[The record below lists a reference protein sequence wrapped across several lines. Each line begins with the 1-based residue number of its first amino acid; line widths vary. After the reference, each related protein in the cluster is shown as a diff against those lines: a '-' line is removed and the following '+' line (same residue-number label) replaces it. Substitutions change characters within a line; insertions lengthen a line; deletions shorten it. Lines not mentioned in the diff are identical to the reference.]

1 MPWDTASLGFYLRH
15 GWHERHGVSR
25 GPMAP
30 VTANLGSVPEEDITA
45 IATYVADL
53 MGKPGPDR
61 VARGEAAL
69 AAAAKDA
76 SAPRPA
82 PAGSGPGG
90 AGEAIFVSACQGC
103 HDGRRPPPFGGL
115 NLHLSTAVNA
125 PDPQNIINV
134 TLFGLPGARG
144 EPSAIMPGFK
154 GVLGEDQLVALL
166 AYMRQRFSGLPPW
179 SDARERVAETLSG
192 RKPVPVYRMDGTT
205 QAPPEASMR
214 TTSWP

>member
-1 MPWDTASLGFYLRH
+1 
-15 GWHERHGVSR
+15 
-25 GPMAP
+25 MAP
-30 VTANLGSVPEEDITA
+30 VTANLGSVPEEDTTA
-45 IATYVADL
+45 IAAYVASL
-53 MGKPGPDR
+53 MGTPGPAR

-69 AAAAKDA
+69 AAAARDA
-76 SAPRPA
+76 AASRTA

-154 GVLGEDQLVALL
+154 GVLGESQMVALL
-166 AYMRQRFSGLPPW
+166 DYMRQRFSGRPPW
-179 SDARERVAETLSG
+179 ADARDRVAATLSG